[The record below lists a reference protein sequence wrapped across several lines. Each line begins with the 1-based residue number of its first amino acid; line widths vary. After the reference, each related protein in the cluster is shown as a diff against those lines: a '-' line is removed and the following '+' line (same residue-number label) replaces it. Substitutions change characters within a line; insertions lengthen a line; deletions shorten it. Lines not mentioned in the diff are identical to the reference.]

1 MSTVPHGEP
10 CQAGPVRYELLRS
23 SRRTAALEITSD
35 GRVLVR
41 APRRTSRA
49 WLDSFVLGHAGWIET
64 HLERQRRRQE
74 ARPEPTEAQR
84 EALICGPGRSSP
96 PAPPT
101 LPPSWASPPPP

>member
-49 WLDSFVLGHAGWIET
+49 WLDSFV
-64 HLERQRRRQE
+64 R
-74 ARPEPTEAQR
+74 
-84 EALICGPGRSSP
+84 
-96 PAPPT
+96 
-101 LPPSWASPPPP
+101 

>member
-84 EALICGPGRSSP
+84 EALICR
-96 PAPPT
+96 AREVI
-101 LPPSWASPPPP
+101 

>member
-41 APRRTSRA
+41 ASGT
-49 WLDSFVLGHAGWIET
+49 
-64 HLERQRRRQE
+64 
-74 ARPEPTEAQR
+74 
-84 EALICGPGRSSP
+84 EALIRVMVEAKTTEIAKKTADSLVS
-96 PAPPT
+96 
-101 LPPSWASPPPP
+101 LIKSLKF